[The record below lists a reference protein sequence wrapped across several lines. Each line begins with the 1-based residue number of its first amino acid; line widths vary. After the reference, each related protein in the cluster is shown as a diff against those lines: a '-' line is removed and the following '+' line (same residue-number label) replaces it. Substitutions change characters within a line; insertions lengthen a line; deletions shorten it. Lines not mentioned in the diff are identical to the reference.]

1 MYTLQAC
8 WFSQCFVLFVFKQV
22 SLSDY
27 SCYKS
32 GLKIVGYSGFCL
44 PFNKYKVYGKEKIPH
59 ICLCSNFY
67 LASSS
72 LPKKPL
78 RSTFQFILVISY
90 KNAKHLRVKRG
101 YGYKLETRP
110 KCTEGVNVFSILINN
125 DIA

>member
-1 MYTLQAC
+1 MSLIVYPPGLLVFTV
-8 WFSQCFVLFVFKQV
+8 FCFVLFVFKQV

-72 LPKKPL
+72 LPK
-78 RSTFQFILVISY
+78 
-90 KNAKHLRVKRG
+90 NH
-101 YGYKLETRP
+101 
-110 KCTEGVNVFSILINN
+110 
-125 DIA
+125 